1 MLCVETFVC
10 NSRKDLNVWHDPL
23 QANEQQLSSASDVAA
38 AAVAA
43 LEAEEVAAAAAAAAA
58 ESKDSSETEDSSPIT
73 VTVTSGGTQYIA
85 MAGKLAICRPGQ
97 ADDDTMTS

>member
-1 MLCVETFVC
+1 MLCVEAFVY
-10 NSRKDLNVWHDPL
+10 NSPKDLNVWHDPL

-58 ESKDSSETEDSSPIT
+58 ESKDSSETEDNSPIT

-85 MAGKLAICRPGQ
+85 MAGKLAICWPGQ
-97 ADDDTMTS
+97 ADESS